1 MFMGP
6 VTLVRCDYTNPNQK
20 ICGSLFWQIS
30 ILTLCISRSQPK
42 WSNSK
47 IAGRRFSS
55 DPVFWYTWNS
65 ETYSVAIFRKDCAL
79 SVCWSLNKF
88 WKILIL
94 ILFWAFY
101 EKCLAC
107 WQEVTPPFLRLRSE
121 VRAGTVRKYGKKIC
135 RNEIAK
141 GIPVDLEWCQEF
153 KSIPPS
159 LVSASIVAD
168 GNWHRI
174 YLHRRSKDT
183 R

>member
-1 MFMGP
+1 MLKIKRARPKAMFMGP

-20 ICGSLFWQIS
+20 ICGTLFWQIS

-88 WKILIL
+88 WKILTYV
-94 ILFWAFY
+94 FSPMPNFAF
-101 EKCLAC
+101 KLK
-107 WQEVTPPFLRLRSE
+107 FLVYKQLE
-121 VRAGTVRKYGKKIC
+121 LKMYAINIFVGTVH
-135 RNEIAK
+135 
-141 GIPVDLEWCQEF
+141 D
-153 KSIPPS
+153 
-159 LVSASIVAD
+159 
-168 GNWHRI
+168 RI
-174 YLHRRSKDT
+174 ELGLSSCFHT
-183 R
+183 

>member
-1 MFMGP
+1 MLKIKRARPKAMFMGP

-20 ICGSLFWQIS
+20 ICGTLFWQIS

-94 ILFWAFY
+94 IIFWAFY
-101 EKCLAC
+101 EKVFGML
-107 WQEVTPPFLRLRSE
+107 TRSNSTLFY
-121 VRAGTVRKYGKKIC
+121 GYDPKYGLVRFGSTVKKYV
-135 RNEIAK
+135 EM
-141 GIPVDLEWCQEF
+141 
-153 KSIPPS
+153 KSPR
-159 LVSASIVAD
+159 AY
-168 GNWHRI
+168 R
-174 YLHRRSKDT
+174 
-183 R
+183 

>member
-1 MFMGP
+1 MLKIKRARPKAMFMGP

-101 EKCLAC
+101 EKCLAF

-121 VRAGTVRKYGKKIC
+121 VRTGTVRKYGKKYV
-135 RNEIAK
+135 EM
-141 GIPVDLEWCQEF
+141 
-153 KSIPPS
+153 KSPR
-159 LVSASIVAD
+159 AY
-168 GNWHRI
+168 R
-174 YLHRRSKDT
+174 
-183 R
+183 